1 MFGTRCT
8 WLKLRPERDYYSNH
22 KRTPNVDQC
31 QKVQKIRRGETE
43 QHWRYSFLDHIRSSG
58 TFSFSNTRTKSPL
71 NVFNKFHLTLGG
83 FGNVLAVFGVDC
95 MSEEERGEES
105 SCGFGQLEEPHISSL
120 AEGRHQGFH
129 GYLPILVL
137 FSLLLL
143 SSTHHFGSFPIS
155 PNLTNESFLW
165 FTVCVYFYL

>member
-83 FGNVLAVFGVDC
+83 FGDVLAIL
-95 MSEEERGEES
+95 ELTAWARRREERRVPVDLAS
-105 SCGFGQLEEPHISSL
+105 WRSLISL
-120 AEGRHQGFH
+120 AWQKAGTRDFMAIC
-129 GYLPILVL
+129 PSWF
-137 FSLLLL
+137 FSLFFCFPPRTTSAVFLFLL
-143 SSTHHFGSFPIS
+143 T
-155 PNLTNESFLW
+155 
-165 FTVCVYFYL
+165 